1 MEIKYSNIIIFLVI
15 VGLLLGSYYHFMLT
29 ADTGEDKK
37 LKMIKRVLA
46 LVIILGI
53 VHIYSITDDIKLK
66 QFFIVI
72 LAVLFN
78 MYSVFHSTKQCNFP
92 RMYVIR
98 LCLYSAAITFF
109 IAGLLWYTTNNSL
122 FGFMVVDEATKIKQT
137 VGATFTSKL
146 LGDIEFGEKKIK
158 CPDPTKPKYDMEMAK
173 LSDRDNKE
181 YYNLQHYNDC
191 LEQEVR
197 ADMKKG
203 I

>member
-1 MEIKYSNIIIFLVI
+1 MEIKYSNVIIFLVV
-15 VGLLLGSYYHFMLT
+15 VGLLLGSYYRLILT

-37 LKMIKRVLA
+37 FKMIKRILS

-53 VHIYSITDDIKLK
+53 VHIYSITDNPKLK

-78 MYSVFHSTKQCNFP
+78 MYSVFHSTKQCSFP

-98 LCLYSAAITFF
+98 LCLYSATITFF

-122 FGFMVVDEATKIKQT
+122 FGFMVIETDKIKKT
-137 VGATFTSKL
+137 VGATFSSKL
-146 LGDIEFGEKKIK
+146 LDGIVLGERKIK
-158 CPDPTKPKYDMEMAK
+158 CPDPDKPEDYASEMTRLNNPK
-173 LSDRDNKE
+173 DKTH
-181 YYNLQHYNDC
+181 YNLQHYNDC

-197 ADMKKG
+197 ADLQKG